1 MKSLSDRT
9 QNIAA
14 SLTVAIDTMAKQMI
28 ADGKD
33 VVSLGAG
40 EPDFGTPTPIQDA
53 AIEAI
58 RAGKTRYT
66 APVGILDVRKAVA
79 KKLEEENGLHYDAS
93 QIIMTSGAKHAVFN
107 ALAALINPGDEV
119 IIPAPY
125 WVTYPELVKWLGGT
139 PVFVEA
145 GIEKNTEAV
154 LSVLSNPY
162 VDILGHPDDS
172 NTPLDYE
179 RIIAR
184 AAETG
189 TIIEVNENS
198 YRQPGLRSNCREN
211 MDRYL
216 ELFRKAT
223 PDTAGIRLLA
233 ETLGDVLPAKITE
246 DLVTIMN
253 TVEGAKEAEFAVAF
267 DPTLVRGMS
276 YYTGPIFEISMDEY
290 GGSVG
295 GGGRY
300 DEMIG
305 RFTGQPTPAC
315 GFSIGFERIVM
326 LLLERDFKVPGS
338 EGKTAYL
345 VEKGMPGDKLGQLL
359 AKAKELRSAGAEIN
373 IVMMKKNK
381 KFQKEQLTAEGY
393 TEIVEFFADKDIN

>member
-79 KKLEEENGLHYDAS
+79 KKLEDENGLHYDAS

-107 ALAALINPGDEV
+107 ALAALINPGDAV

-145 GIEKNTEAV
+145 GIEKNFKIDAEDLRKACTPRTKAILLNNPCNPTGAVYSKSELEALAKEIVAQDIYCISDEVYEYFVYDTEFTSAAV
-154 LSVLSNPY
+154 FPGMAERTIVINGFSKSHCMTGWRIGYDAAPAPIAKIIGKIQGQATHHPSNVAQY
-162 VDILGHPDDS
+162 AALGA
-172 NTPLDYE
+172 L
-179 RIIAR
+179 
-184 AAETG
+184 
-189 TIIEVNENS
+189 
-198 YRQPGLRSNCREN
+198 N
-211 MDRYL
+211 MDKSNVHAMQAA
-216 ELFRKAT
+216 FRKRRAYMLERTSFLKTKPRAPEGAFYLFAPVSDYYGKKT
-223 PDTAGIRLLA
+223 PDGKVIAG
-233 ETLGDVLPAKITE
+233 
-246 DLVTIMN
+246 
-253 TVEGAKEAEFAVAF
+253 
-267 DPTLVRGMS
+267 
-276 YYTGPIFEISMDEY
+276 
-290 GGSVG
+290 
-295 GGGRY
+295 
-300 DEMIG
+300 
-305 RFTGQPTPAC
+305 
-315 GFSIGFERIVM
+315 SIDFCSA
-326 LLLERDFKVPGS
+326 LLESKGLAIVPG
-338 EGKTAYL
+338 AAF
-345 VEKGMPGDKLGQLL
+345 GDDTCVRFSYAASDENL
-359 AKAKELRSAGAEIN
+359 AKACDRFEAFVKELS
-373 IVMMKKNK
+373 
-381 KFQKEQLTAEGY
+381 
-393 TEIVEFFADKDIN
+393 